1 MLPCISSSPP
11 VRKMKLHLWLNLL
24 FYYLWQNSCSYNKFT
39 FWSFKPKSGG
49 WVNCLSVR
57 SSNLLFALES
67 DFAPVSTPDCQNN
80 LFNRI
85 RYFMEFRRL
94 FKSTFVCSCV
104 CLGCECFWSDV
115 HIERWVWQHPLG
127 VSWMFYDLAMFWQQG
142 GRGGFSAQWLLGE
155 HSIECILFCSR
166 SISLSLFETLN
177 GGALERGILS
187 TIRPQTIPKT
197 YQKYDWRT
205 LKIKIEKWKLS
216 RQFYTDYTNF
226 SEYVIPIYNFFTQSL
241 HS

>member
-1 MLPCISSSPP
+1 MRSLTERNIFPSCLWFRFLPRAFLFPQPDFSLLLLHQVFVEKYKKIPMLPCISSSPP
-11 VRKMKLHLWLNLL
+11 VRKMKLHLWLNVL

-39 FWSFKPKSGG
+39 FWS

-80 LFNRI
+80 LFKRI

-94 FKSTFVCSCV
+94 FKSTFVCSCA

-155 HSIECILFCSR
+155 HSIEYVLFCSV
-166 SISLSLFETLN
+166 LL
-177 GGALERGILS
+177 
-187 TIRPQTIPKT
+187 
-197 YQKYDWRT
+197 
-205 LKIKIEKWKLS
+205 
-216 RQFYTDYTNF
+216 
-226 SEYVIPIYNFFTQSL
+226 
-241 HS
+241 

>member
-24 FYYLWQNSCSYNKFT
+24 FYYLWQYSCSYNKFT

-80 LFNRI
+80 LFKRI

-155 HSIECILFCSR
+155 HSIECVLFCSV
-166 SISLSLFETLN
+166 L
-177 GGALERGILS
+177 GAFHWACLKHWKGVHWREGYFQPS
-187 TIRPQTIPKT
+187 DPKQYLRHT
-197 YQKYDWRT
+197 KNM
-205 LKIKIEKWKLS
+205 IEEPWKLK
-216 RQFYTDYTNF
+216 
-226 SEYVIPIYNFFTQSL
+226 
-241 HS
+241 